1 NAISPGFVATPLVEA
16 QIPDVAAAQGL
27 THEEAKA
34 WILAKQPSGR
44 FASTEQVGALATF
57 LASDESASI
66 TGSNYSIDGGWT
78 AQ

>member
-1 NAISPGFVATPLVEA
+1 MATPLVES

-44 FASTEQVGALATF
+44 FATIEQVGALATF
-57 LASDESASI
+57 LAGDKSASI